1 MMRLETAWTSERS
14 FLIYSPE
21 GPLSAATLRDMTQF
35 LRTLNLAGIRSII
48 PAPGGTLITLHSKC
62 EHAVDP
68 ARLLELVGN
77 GLIPSSIE
85 SHSTETRLIPI
96 CYHESLGLDVRQIAA
111 HAGCS
116 VDEVIELHL
125 GRTYSVKSIGFSPG
139 FAYLTEV
146 DERLRTPRRS
156 SPRARL
162 RAGSV
167 GIAEEMTAVY
177 PSAGAGGWHII
188 GASPCRMFDPHVD
201 SPSLLRVGDR
211 VRFERIDLDAYEQMV
226 ADSKN
231 RQRQ

>member
-1 MMRLETAWTSERS
+1 
-14 FLIYSPE
+14 
-21 GPLSAATLRDMTQF
+21 MTQF

-48 PAPGGTLITLHSKC
+48 PAPGGTLVSLHSNRD
-62 EHAVDP
+62 HTVDP
-68 ARLLELVGN
+68 ARLLELIEGR
-77 GLIPSSIE
+77 LIPSSIE
-85 SHSTETRLIPI
+85 SHSTETRPIPI
-96 CYHESLGLDVRQIAA
+96 CYHESLGLDVKQIAA

-146 DERLRTPRRS
+146 DERMRIPRKP
-156 SPRARL
+156 SPRTRL

-188 GASPCRMFDPHVD
+188 GASPCRMFDPYLD
-201 SPSLLRVGDR
+201 SPSLLCVGDR
-211 VRFERIDLDAYEQMV
+211 IRFERIDLDAYEQLL
-226 ADSKN
+226 ADSKS